1 MGSMWATP
9 LTPRSGSAVR
19 PGAARSP
26 AVRAPTGPGAPA
38 ASSLD
43 RPLTFDRVF
52 RVVRSTVRSALGIE
66 RPGLGLALSDLPSS
80 LGAYWPVTG
89 NLIVMNE
96 GLVEA
101 MRANAASPR
110 EFNSFVYVIL
120 AHEYLHALGYLS
132 EQEVRPVTARVAK
145 AAFGPD
151 HPATRMAE
159 GNMWAMYPFLQYA
172 PNGRGG
178 RLKIV
183 SGFDLATT
191 DTYIR

>member
-1 MGSMWATP
+1 MWTLA
-9 LTPRSGSAVR
+9 LTPNRTVFGR
-19 PGAARSP
+19 PDAARSTGVGGP
-26 AVRAPTGPGAPA
+26 TASAAFAATALDAP
-38 ASSLD
+38 LN
-43 RPLTFDRVF
+43 FDQVF
-52 RVVRSTVRSALGIE
+52 RVVRTTVRGVLGRE
-66 RPGLGLALSDLPSS
+66 RPGLGLALSNLPPS

-89 NLIVMNE
+89 NLIVLNE

-101 MRANAASPR
+101 MRANARSLR

-120 AHEYLHALGYLS
+120 AHEYLHSLGYLS
-132 EQEVRPVTARVAK
+132 EQQVRPVTAQVAR

-159 GNMWAMYPFLQYA
+159 GNLWAMYPFLQDA
-172 PNGRGG
+172 PFGKGE

-191 DTYIR
+191 ASYIR